1 MEMNAKRPGFENL
14 MPQYRVEG
22 FDPNEV
28 LAVVEEVDDFG
39 QPVETLYMEL
49 CASSRWFFTV
59 FPNGAMNHVI
69 NSITDKKATVTASIY
84 RDINDA
90 RPAATATTTRYYEEN
105 DIHGRF
111 YEQNAVTAAYR
122 KALEYLGF
130 GTPPDAVK
138 TSSAVS
144 RNQEDIPERGEPG
157 VKVQGQ
163 PESQAAEMAP
173 SEEAT
178 AAPQQEAQQVESQQP
193 KKRGRKPKAA
203 ENAAPEVETVQ
214 QTVQPTQ
221 KVASQ
226 PAPQQNPAPT
236 TKSSAQE
243 EGQADKMPT
252 IEEAL
257 QFRMPY
263 GSLAG
268 KTIEEAAK
276 IKGNE
281 FIRFHCDKARKGSDF
296 QRAAAI
302 FCEYR
307 GC

>member
-14 MPQYRVEG
+14 MPQYRVSG

-28 LAVVEEVDDFG
+28 LTVVEDVDDFG

-84 RDINDA
+84 RDINDV

-138 TSSAVS
+138 TSSAIM

-157 VKVQGQ
+157 VKVQNTS
-163 PESQAAEMAP
+163 ESQVAETAP
-173 SEEAT
+173 SKEPAT
-178 AAPQQEAQQVESQQP
+178 VPQQQAPQGDDRQQ
-193 KKRGRKPKAA
+193 KHGRKPKVT
-203 ENAAPEVETVQ
+203 ENAAPETETAQ
-214 QTVQPTQ
+214 QTVQSTQ
-221 KVASQ
+221 QATSQ
-226 PAPQQNPAPT
+226 KAPQQNSAQT
-236 TKSSAQE
+236 TKSSTQGD
-243 EGQADKMPT
+243 GQTDRMPT

-257 QFRMPY
+257 QFRVPY

-276 IKGNE
+276 LKGNE